1 MLLKTLIAVV
11 FLAMVTSL
19 AAGVGFLLRD
29 DSRSR
34 RLLISLKIRV
44 GLAALLIALLL
55 YGFYFGN
62 LGTT

>member
-44 GLAALLIALLL
+44 ALAAVLIALLF

-62 LGTT
+62 LAAA